1 MIEND
6 VSVNL
11 EREKSLQEL
20 LQSVCKRLTQLL
32 AQGKHHTR
40 VRRNGEER
48 GEEEEAWREG
58 EEGNKEFGGSVS
70 VWYLAGWEIIQKC
83 TVGKS
88 L

>member
-48 GEEEEAWREG
+48 GEEEEA
-58 EEGNKEFGGSVS
+58 
-70 VWYLAGWEIIQKC
+70 
-83 TVGKS
+83 
-88 L
+88 